1 MRRCSR
7 CGGEGRRRVASTVW
21 RGGDGV
27 PFIGVG
33 RGDGRPGGGGALSRG
48 GWLRKRRRGD

>member
-1 MRRCSR
+1 
-7 CGGEGRRRVASTVW
+7 
-21 RGGDGV
+21 V

-48 GWLRKRRRGD
+48 GRLWNRRQGD